1 MKTIKDYLLL
11 EGNKHI
17 NCEVTPDNFN
27 EREFTAKQS
36 ALLKDLL
43 KDYKRNLTFIYVVDG
58 DKPIKDNNISE
69 YFGTLIPKDER
80 GILYIEYQSTA
91 MGSPKE
97 AIFYSTSKI
106 EERKEKSTYIYSYHK
121 DGGSKF
127 KSAILTTDDKE
138 DTNVELSTEPF
149 KH

>member
-17 NCEVTPDNFN
+17 NREVTPDNFN
-27 EREFTAKQS
+27 ENNFTPKQS
-36 ALLKDLL
+36 ALLKYLL

-106 EERKEKSTYIYSYHK
+106 EERKEKSTYIYSYHTN
-121 DGGSKF
+121 GGSKF
-127 KSAILTTDDKE
+127 KSAVLTMDDKE
-138 DTNVELSTEPF
+138 DINVKLITEPL

>member
-17 NCEVTPDNFN
+17 NGEVTPDNFN
-27 EREFTAKQS
+27 KYNFTAKQS
-36 ALLKDLL
+36 ALLKHLL
-43 KDYKRNLTFIYVVDG
+43 KDYKPNLTFIYVVDG
-58 DKPIKDNNISE
+58 DKPINNISQ
-69 YFGTLIPKDER
+69 YFGTLIPKNER

-91 MGSPKE
+91 TGSPAE
-97 AIFYSTSKI
+97 AIFYNTSKI
-106 EERKEKSTYIYSYHK
+106 KEKKEKSTYIYSYHK

-127 KSAILTTDDKE
+127 KSAVLTTDDNE
-138 DTNVELSTEPF
+138 DTNVKLSIESF

>member
-1 MKTIKDYLLL
+1 MKTIKDYIF

-17 NCEVTPDNFN
+17 NGEVTPDNFKEN
-27 EREFTAKQS
+27 NFTPKQS
-36 ALLKDLL
+36 ALLKHLL
-43 KDYKRNLTFIYVVDG
+43 KDYKQNLTFIYVVDG
-58 DKPIKDNNISE
+58 DKPIGNISQ

-80 GILYIEYQSTA
+80 GILYIEYQSTT

-97 AIFYSTSKI
+97 AIFYNTSKI
-106 EERKEKSTYIYSYHK
+106 KERKEKSTYIYSYHK

-127 KSAILTTDDKE
+127 KSAVLTTDDNE
-138 DTNVELSTEPF
+138 NTNVKLSTEPF

>member
-1 MKTIKDYLLL
+1 MKTIKDYIF

-17 NCEVTPDNFN
+17 NGEVTPDNFKEN
-27 EREFTAKQS
+27 NFTPKQS
-36 ALLKDLL
+36 ALLKHLL
-43 KDYKRNLTFIYVVDG
+43 KDYKQNLTFIYVVDG
-58 DKPIKDNNISE
+58 DKPIGNISQ

-91 MGSPKE
+91 TGSPAE
-97 AIFYSTSKI
+97 VIFYNTSKI
-106 EERKEKSTYIYSYHK
+106 KERKEKSTYIYSYHK
-121 DGGSKF
+121 EDGSKF

>member
-17 NCEVTPDNFN
+17 NGEITPDNFGKYD
-27 EREFTAKQS
+27 FTSKQS
-36 ALLKDLL
+36 ALLKHLL
-43 KDYKRNLTFIYVVDG
+43 KDYKRNLTFIYAVDG
-58 DKPIKDNNISE
+58 DKPISNISE
-69 YFGTLIPKDER
+69 YFGTLIPKNER
-80 GILYIEYQSTA
+80 GILFIEYQSTA

-97 AIFYSTSKI
+97 VIFYNTSKI
-106 EERKEKSTYIYSYHK
+106 KERKEKSTYIYSYHK

>member
-17 NCEVTPDNFN
+17 NGEVTPDNFN
-27 EREFTAKQS
+27 ENNFTPKES
-36 ALLKDLL
+36 ALLKYLL
-43 KDYKRNLTFIYVVDG
+43 KDYKQNLTFIYVVDG
-58 DKPIKDNNISE
+58 DKPISNISE
-69 YFGTLIPKDER
+69 YFGKLIPKDER
-80 GILYIEYQSTA
+80 GILHIEYQSTA
-91 MGSPKE
+91 TGSPAE
-97 AIFYSTSKI
+97 VIFYNISKI
-106 EERKEKSTYIYSYHK
+106 KERKEKSTYIYSYHK
-121 DGGSKF
+121 EDGSKF

>member
-17 NCEVTPDNFN
+17 NGEVTPDNFN
-27 EREFTAKQS
+27 EHEFTSKQS
-36 ALLKDLL
+36 ALLKHLL
-43 KDYKRNLTFIYVVDG
+43 KDYKQNLTFIYVVDG
-58 DKPIKDNNISE
+58 DKPSNNLSE

-80 GILYIEYQSTA
+80 GILYIEYQSTT

-97 AIFYSTSKI
+97 AIFYNTSKI
-106 EERKEKSTYIYSYHK
+106 KERKEKSTYIYSYHK

-127 KSAILTTDDKE
+127 KSAVLTTDDNE
-138 DTNVELSTEPF
+138 NTNVKLSTEPF